1 MLEKSVQKYTTK
13 TDTCYKYMLE
23 SDFINILWIF
33 CQRNARRVVIQHE
46 KHIALLY
53 NVNFNNLWHQH
64 LKLNDLPKW
73 VGCLIEFCTFS
84 SISQILLYFKV
95 VPGQSWSYH
104 LEIIRFY
111 CMHICAHMMVLT
123 FTIHAGICI
132 FISVHIISNTSKSVL
147 WHC

>member
-13 TDTCYKYMLE
+13 TDTSNKYMLE

-33 CQRNARRVVIQHE
+33 YQRNARRVVIQHE

-73 VGCLIEFCTFS
+73 VGCLIQFCTFI
-84 SISQILLYFKV
+84 SISQILWYFKV
-95 VPGQSWSYH
+95 VPG
-104 LEIIRFY
+104 
-111 CMHICAHMMVLT
+111 LT
-123 FTIHAGICI
+123 I
-132 FISVHIISNTSKSVL
+132 
-147 WHC
+147 